1 MLDGQ
6 KRCEITAAR
15 AQPKSMKSC
24 CENRMH
30 RILIAAHFVMVFFQ
44 QQQLKIDIK
53 WPFDSVLYFKSRA
66 CFHVPKT
73 SRSMAVPTIP
83 RISKDP
89 P

>member
-30 RILIAAHFVMVFFQ
+30 RILIAAHFVMVFF
-44 QQQLKIDIK
+44 
-53 WPFDSVLYFKSRA
+53 PA
-66 CFHVPKT
+66 A
-73 SRSMAVPTIP
+73 AVENRYQVAI
-83 RISKDP
+83 
-89 P
+89 